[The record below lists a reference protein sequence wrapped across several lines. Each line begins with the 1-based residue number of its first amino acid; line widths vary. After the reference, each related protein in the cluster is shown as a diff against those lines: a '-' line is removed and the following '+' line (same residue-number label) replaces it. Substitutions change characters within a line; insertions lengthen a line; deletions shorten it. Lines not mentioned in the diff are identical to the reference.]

1 MKIALIGK
9 IHEDGLKILEKEKVN
24 ILEINNLDE
33 NSLIEKLKDIDGI
46 VLRTAKLNSKV
57 LSECSKL
64 KIIVRHGVGYDNVD
78 LKYLN
83 NNNIALGIT
92 STSNAVSVA
101 EHVLTLFLYL
111 TKNLH
116 LSDQLTRNGKFQ
128 DKLNLPNFFELYKK
142 NILILGFGRIGQEV
156 AKRCLGFE
164 SNVYVYDPFVDNQYI
179 IDNNCIPI
187 EKKEGY
193 KIADYIT
200 IHLPLNEKT
209 KNLISLE
216 EFTLFKKNLILVNTA
231 RGGIINEK
239 ELFNALKEK
248 KIAGAGLDVFENEPP
263 PKNHP
268 LFNLDNIVL
277 SPHNAALTLEC
288 RKRMAI
294 ESCETVIYFLN
305 KNKKLND
312 NNIVNKDFIKGL

>member
-24 ILEINNLDE
+24 ILEISNLDE
-33 NSLIEKLKDIDGI
+33 NSLIEKLKDVDGI

-57 LSECSKL
+57 LSECAKL

-128 DKLNLPNFFELYKK
+128 DKFNLPNFFELYKK

-179 IDNNCIPI
+179 INNNCIPV
-187 EKKEGY
+187 EKQEGY

-263 PKNHP
+263 PKNYP
-268 LFNLDNIVL
+268 LFSLDNIVL

-294 ESCETVIYFLN
+294 ESCETVMYFLN
-305 KNKKLND
+305 KNKKLNY
-312 NNIVNKDFIKGL
+312 NNIVNKEFVKQL

>member
-9 IHEDGLKILEKEKVN
+9 IHEDGLKILEKEKAN

-57 LSECSKL
+57 LSECLKL

-128 DKLNLPNFFELYKK
+128 DKFNLPNFFELYKK

-179 IDNNCIPI
+179 INNNCIPI

-305 KNKKLND
+305 KNKKLNY
-312 NNIVNKDFIKGL
+312 NNIVNKEFVKQL

>member
-9 IHEDGLKILEKEKVN
+9 IHEDGLQILEKEKVN

-92 STSNAVSVA
+92 FTSNAVSVA

-128 DKLNLPNFFELYKK
+128 DKFNLPNFFELYKK

-179 IDNNCIPI
+179 INNNCIPVG
-187 EKKEGY
+187 KQEGY

-312 NNIVNKDFIKGL
+312 NNIVNKDFVKGL

>member
-33 NSLIEKLKDIDGI
+33 NNLIEKLKDIDGI

-57 LSECSKL
+57 LSECPKL

-128 DKLNLPNFFELYKK
+128 DKVNLPNFFELYKK

-179 IDNNCIPI
+179 IDNNCMPI
-187 EKKEGY
+187 EKKEGF

-200 IHLPLNEKT
+200 IHLPINEKT

-216 EFTLFKKNLILVNTA
+216 EFILFKKNLILVNTA

-239 ELFNALKEK
+239 DLFNALKEK

-268 LFNLDNIVL
+268 LFSLDNIVL

-312 NNIVNKDFIKGL
+312 NNIVNKDFIKEL

>member
-33 NSLIEKLKDIDGI
+33 NNLIEKLKDIDGI

-128 DKLNLPNFFELYKK
+128 DKFNLPNFFELYKK

-179 IDNNCIPI
+179 INNNCIPV
-187 EKKEGY
+187 EKQEGY

>member
-57 LSECSKL
+57 LSECAKL

-179 IDNNCIPI
+179 ITCAHDTNCNNP
-187 EKKEGY
+187 
-193 KIADYIT
+193 DYI
-200 IHLPLNEKT
+200 
-209 KNLISLE
+209 
-216 EFTLFKKNLILVNTA
+216 ILSNVN
-231 RGGIINEK
+231 NDK
-239 ELFNALKEK
+239 
-248 KIAGAGLDVFENEPP
+248 
-263 PKNHP
+263 
-268 LFNLDNIVL
+268 L
-277 SPHNAALTLEC
+277 SPISVYEKNNYILDEINSNNFSYKAIRSNSCNNSMVKLY
-288 RKRMAI
+288 KR
-294 ESCETVIYFLN
+294 
-305 KNKKLND
+305 
-312 NNIVNKDFIKGL
+312 DF

>member
-33 NSLIEKLKDIDGI
+33 NNLIEKLKDIDGI

-128 DKLNLPNFFELYKK
+128 DKFNLPNFFELYKK

-179 IDNNCIPI
+179 INNNCIPV
-187 EKKEGY
+187 EKQEGY
-193 KIADYIT
+193 KIADYIS

-268 LFNLDNIVL
+268 LFSLDNIVL

-312 NNIVNKDFIKGL
+312 NNIVNKDFIKEL

>member
-33 NSLIEKLKDIDGI
+33 NNLIEKLKDIDGI

-128 DKLNLPNFFELYKK
+128 DKFNLPNFFELYKK

-179 IDNNCIPI
+179 INNNCIPV
-187 EKKEGY
+187 EKQEGY
-193 KIADYIT
+193 QIADYIT

>member
-33 NSLIEKLKDIDGI
+33 NNLIEKLKDIDGI

-128 DKLNLPNFFELYKK
+128 DKFNLPNFFELYKK

-179 IDNNCIPI
+179 INNNCIPV
-187 EKKEGY
+187 EKQEGY
-193 KIADYIT
+193 KIADYIS

>member
-33 NSLIEKLKDIDGI
+33 NNLIEKLKDIDGI

-179 IDNNCIPI
+179 INN
-187 EKKEGY
+187 
-193 KIADYIT
+193 T
-200 IHLPLNEKT
+200 HL
-209 KNLISLE
+209 S
-216 EFTLFKKNLILVNTA
+216 
-231 RGGIINEK
+231 
-239 ELFNALKEK
+239 
-248 KIAGAGLDVFENEPP
+248 
-263 PKNHP
+263 
-268 LFNLDNIVL
+268 
-277 SPHNAALTLEC
+277 S
-288 RKRMAI
+288 
-294 ESCETVIYFLN
+294 
-305 KNKKLND
+305 
-312 NNIVNKDFIKGL
+312 

>member
-1 MKIALIGK
+1 MKIAVIGK
-9 IHEDGLKILEKEKVN
+9 IHEDGLQILEKEKVN

-128 DKLNLPNFFELYKK
+128 DKFNLPNFFELYKK

-179 IDNNCIPI
+179 INNNCIPV
-187 EKKEGY
+187 EKQEGY

-312 NNIVNKDFIKGL
+312 NNIVNKDFVKGL

>member
-33 NSLIEKLKDIDGI
+33 NNLIEKLKDIDGI

-92 STSNAVSVA
+92 STSNAISVA

-128 DKLNLPNFFELYKK
+128 DKFNLPNFFELYKK

-179 IDNNCIPI
+179 INNNCIPV
-187 EKKEGY
+187 EKQEGY

-312 NNIVNKDFIKGL
+312 NNIVNKDFIIGL